1 MKNLLNMMVITIAM
15 MIAGAQMRVL
25 VVTPTPE
32 MHCNKCET
40 KIKKHMMYEKG
51 ITKIETSVEKQTVTF
66 TYDSRKT
73 NKENIVKAMRVAGYE
88 CKIVKDEAVEK
99 KTKKE
104 KEKKK

>member
-1 MKNLLNMMVITIAM
+1 MKNLLNLMLITIAM
-15 MIAGAQMRVL
+15 TIAGAQLRVL

-66 TYDSRKT
+66 TYDARKT
-73 NKENIVKAMRVAGYE
+73 NKENIVKAMKVAGYD
-88 CKIVKDEAVEK
+88 CTIVKDEAVSK
-99 KTKKE
+99 

>member
-1 MKNLLNMMVITIAM
+1 MKNLLNLMLITIAM
-15 MIAGAQMRVL
+15 MIAGAQLRVL

-66 TYDSRKT
+66 TYDARKT
-73 NKENIVKAMRVAGYE
+73 DKENIVKAMKVAGYD
-88 CKIVKDEAVEK
+88 CTIVKDEAVSK
-99 KTKKE
+99 